1 MWGFF
6 ESTFKVGFG
15 VAFGFLVYDTIW
27 LFGESVH
34 SHVWQ
39 VIEDWPS
46 WSLIIAYPLG
56 FLGTLLMA
64 IIPPLLILSP
74 FYMIRNKWVTGKFST
89 PPDYSA
95 KAGKESLYF
104 QIVWYYCF
112 WAVQFKLDAI
122 G

>member
-34 SHVWQ
+34 SHVWH

-56 FLGTLLMA
+56 FLGNLLMA
-64 IIPPLLILSP
+64 TIPPLLIFSP
-74 FYMIRNKWVTGKFST
+74 LIMIRNKWVTGKFLTQS
-89 PPDYSA
+89 DYSA
-95 KAGKESLYF
+95 KAEREMGYF
-104 QIVWYYCF
+104 YFIWCYCF